1 MLMATAC
8 TCTLTLQAQEA
19 PQPEQSPAPSAMA
32 TAAQQVQFLTEAQP
46 DPNAAFYMY
55 VNSAYWCGPCR
66 RFIPE
71 IIAAYDEMR
80 KDNHVE
86 VILLSHDH
94 SVKGALRYIEL
105 FSIPFPAVMY
115 ESEDR
120 TKLPGAPNDVT
131 ALPHIVIVDAQGN
144 VVHSGHASTVKDWKT
159 YTNKTN

>member
-1 MLMATAC
+1 MLMAAAC

-19 PQPEQSPAPSAMA
+19 PQPEQGHAPTAMA
-32 TAAQQVQFLTEAQP
+32 TAAQQIQFLTEAQP
-46 DPNAAFYMY
+46 DTDAAYYLY

-66 RFIPE
+66 RYIPE
-71 IIAAYDEMR
+71 IIAEYEEMR
-80 KDNHVE
+80 KDNHME

-115 ESEDR
+115 ESKDR
-120 TKLPGAPNDVT
+120 AKLPGAPDNVT
-131 ALPHIVIVDAQGN
+131 GLPYIVIVDAQGN
-144 VVHSGHASTVKDWKT
+144 VVHSGHATTAKDWRV

>member
-8 TCTLTLQAQEA
+8 TCALTLQAQEA
-19 PQPEQSPAPSAMA
+19 PQPEQSHAPTAMA
-32 TAAQQVQFLTEAQP
+32 TAAQQIQFLTEAQP
-46 DPNAAFYMY
+46 DTDAAYYMY

-66 RFIPE
+66 RYIPSV
-71 IIAAYDEMR
+71 IAAYEEMR

-86 VILLSHDH
+86 VILLSHDR

-115 ESEDR
+115 ESADR

-131 ALPHIVIVDAQGN
+131 TLPYIVVVDAKGN